1 MKLKGFELLVLSWQT
16 CAPFTLTVNV
26 PASIN
31 CVPKPPLTKLT
42 PVCCESR
49 RYQGAPPGGS
59 ALVGTSPAAVV
70 VLSVQTCDG
79 LAMWLVYAVAVQP
92 AVQFTSVGEPVTLRT
107 APT

>member
-16 CAPFTLTVNV
+16 CAPFTLSVNV
-26 PASIN
+26 PASII
-31 CVPKPPLTKLT
+31 CVPNPPFTKLT

-70 VLSVQTCDG
+70 VFSVQTYDG
-79 LAMWLVYAVAVQP
+79 LAMWLGYAAPLTP
-92 AVQFTSVGEPVTLRT
+92 AGQLNSGGGAGTVRT
-107 APT
+107 